1 MPLDVLMDK
10 TAMGYPPNCVNEA
23 YMTQKAQLDFTLL
36 PSNQLAAKMVAV
48 SHYRAASLRLLE
60 PSQDLIAE
68 LLDGQAS

>member
-1 MPLDVLMDK
+1 
-10 TAMGYPPNCVNEA
+10 
-23 YMTQKAQLDFTLL
+23 MTQKAQLDFTLL

-60 PSQDLIAE
+60 PGQDLIAE